1 MKSKKKL
8 SIRDIASLSGLSV
21 GTISGV
27 MNGRRIHSP
36 ETVAKVKA
44 VVRQSGYSPR
54 KYDGRKTQKS
64 IQQFGFLFPEVAQG
78 KGVITYLGIELARGA
93 EEIFA
98 RQNDELIITEMRS
111 GGRTPL
117 CIEKYQVDGLIIRG
131 GDYPEH
137 LETMLQGIPSVW
149 VMGNRPHPVDFDSV
163 SLDNLH
169 LGGLAADRLLKER
182 VEHIF
187 MIHHKDQFN
196 MELGIRLMACEEAL
210 KHKSVTCERVLLGD
224 LPTAIAKKKRKS
236 GVFVPGHDAEVLE
249 TCRLLQSKGLGPCTK
264 VPIVCAATDR
274 DALLKAYPKLVTLWI
289 NPFALGRAAAQQLLW
304 RMMNLNEPSQ
314 SILLRPQH

>member
-1 MKSKKKL
+1 MKSKENL
-8 SIRDIASLSGLSV
+8 SIRDIASLAGLSV

-27 MNGRRIHSP
+27 MNGGRIHSP

-44 VVRQSGYSPR
+44 VIRQSGYTPR
-54 KYDGRKTQKS
+54 KYQGRKTQKS
-64 IQQFGFLFPEVAQG
+64 IRQFGFLFPEVIQG
-78 KGVITYLGIELARGA
+78 KGLITYLGIELARGA
-93 EEIFA
+93 EEVFA
-98 RQNDELIITEMRS
+98 KQNDELIITEMRS
-111 GGRTPL
+111 EGRTPL
-117 CIEKYQVDGLIIRG
+117 CIEKFQVDGLIVRG

-137 LETMLQGIPSVW
+137 LEMMLRGIPSVW

-210 KHKSVTCERVLLGD
+210 KHKSVTYERVLLED
-224 LPTAIAKKKRKS
+224 LPSSIAKKKRKS

-249 TCRLLQSKGLGPCTK
+249 TCRLLQSRGLGPCTK
-264 VPIVCAATDR
+264 IPIVCAATDR
-274 DALLKAYPKLVTLWI
+274 DALVTAHPRLATLWI

-314 SILLRPQH
+314 SILLRPQY